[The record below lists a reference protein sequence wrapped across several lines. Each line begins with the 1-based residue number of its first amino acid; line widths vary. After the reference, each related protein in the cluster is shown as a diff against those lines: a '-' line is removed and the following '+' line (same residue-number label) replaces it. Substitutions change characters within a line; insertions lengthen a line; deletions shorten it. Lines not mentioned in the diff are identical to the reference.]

1 METLFGISMDAVMV
15 VVLAISVMVLLVV
28 GLLAWRNPIILRLA
42 LRNIPR
48 RRSQTVLIVLGLML
62 ATLLITAAF
71 GTGDTLTYSLRTSL
85 TANLGGTDLQ
95 VERLNPIVA
104 FGGPPD
110 LNRPVPT
117 FPLSVYTD

>member
-1 METLFGISMDAVMV
+1 MELVFGISMNVMLAGV
-15 VVLAISVMVLLVV
+15 LPLAIIVLLVV
-28 GLLAWRNPIILRLA
+28 AFLAWRNPIILRLA

-117 FPLSVYTD
+117 FPLSAYT